1 MKAVAILCACILSV
15 ASTAWAGKAQLN
27 PEWGG
32 PEYLAPSVFMPD
44 RAAGLPEKSR
54 VVVAFHGFRSAVP
67 NGSFKRVY
75 RKLKDTHTVI
85 GVNYD
90 YFDVEGTK
98 ALLRDLAENEL
109 AGKDEVVTFGTS
121 LGAFWADWFGQEIK
135 ADKIVIAN
143 PVISPALHLAQ
154 YLGKTVHSERR
165 DRSIT
170 VTGPDVDAYLPM
182 TVRNDTTV
190 PILVILSADDDILDY
205 RRAEE
210 LYSGRPGVTMKIY
223 QAGGHSIRLK
233 KHPALEL
240 IRAYVQGE

>member
-1 MKAVAILCACILSV
+1 MRLFLWICAGFL
-15 ASTAWAGKAQLN
+15 ALAAPAQAAKVELN
-27 PEWGG
+27 PEWGDAK
-32 PEYLAPSVFMPD
+32 YQAPSIFMPD
-44 RAAGLPEKSR
+44 RDAGLPEKDK

-98 ALLRDLAENEL
+98 ALLMKLAQEEL
-109 AGKDEVVTFGTS
+109 QGKEVVTFGTS
-121 LGAFWADWFGQEIK
+121 LGAFWADWFGQEIG

-143 PVISPALHLAQ
+143 PVISPPLHLAQ
-154 YLGKTVHSERR
+154 YLGETVYSERR

-170 VTGPDVDAYLPM
+170 VSGKDVDAYQPLM
-182 TVRNDTTV
+182 VRKNS
-190 PILVILSADDDILDY
+190 PISMLVILSADDDILDY
-205 RRAEE
+205 REAEE
-210 LYSGRPGVTMKIY
+210 LYAGRPDVTIKIY
-223 QAGGHSIRLK
+223 AEGGHSIRLK

-240 IRAYVQGE
+240 IRAYVQDE